1 MNPYDEMTVLVKR
14 GRVLT
19 LDLLLPSEDLKR
31 QLSIN
36 QEESLHQELNH
47 VGTLVVIF

>member
-19 LDLLLPSEDLKR
+19 HDLSLPSEDLKR
-31 QLSIN
+31 
-36 QEESLHQELNH
+36 
-47 VGTLVVIF
+47 